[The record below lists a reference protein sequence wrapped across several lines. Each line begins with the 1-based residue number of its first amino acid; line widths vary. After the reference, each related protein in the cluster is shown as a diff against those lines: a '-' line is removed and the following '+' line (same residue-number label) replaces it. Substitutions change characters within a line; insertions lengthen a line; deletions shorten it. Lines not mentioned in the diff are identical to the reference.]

1 MLVKLVFLLAS
12 HSGVRWILLLR
23 IVVNIVVVVTLLYVN
38 TILCIIILGCLC
50 ISVGKATGE
59 GGSLFVRRLLLLEDR
74 SIVGLCL
81 PVERLGKVLS
91 LPCIRSRSNVSP
103 DSLLGLDIG

>member
-12 HSGVRWILLLR
+12 HSGVWRILLLR
-23 IVVNIVVVVTLLYVN
+23 IVVNIVVVTLLYVD

-50 ISVGKATGE
+50 ISVGKATCE

-81 PVERLGKVLS
+81 PVERLGKILS
-91 LPCIRSRSNVSP
+91 LPSIPSRPNVSP
-103 DSLLGLDIG
+103 NSLLGLDIG